1 MELGRGRA
9 GQTIALRLGGLIYVE
24 KKNEKTTRFARRW
37 SCSSSRACTS
47 TSASGPSSRWALRP
61 ARRRFSRRWLSL
73 FRVVLA
79 PLSLEYKRCFSLEI
93 ASCSPGEESRL
104 LRPGCLLDFLREAP
118 RFPARGPAVP
128 PVRAGAGR
136 LRAGPP
142 YRGRAL
148 PRGAPGSLPLPGV

>member
-1 MELGRGRA
+1 MK
-9 GQTIALRLGGLIYVE
+9 I
-24 KKNEKTTRFARRW
+24 NEKFI
-37 SCSSSRACTS
+37 
-47 TSASGPSSRWALRP
+47 
-61 ARRRFSRRWLSL
+61 SL
-73 FRVVLA
+73 VKILKRSKL
-79 PLSLEYKRCFSLEI
+79 LWIKRCFSLEI